1 MITTLILISFI
12 IIGAAVAILTRSNM
26 YIITNNEYEY
36 KEFNIKWLI
45 KPISIIV
52 IGLLI
57 GLIQPFSLERVDAGH
72 IGIKVNLT
80 GNERG
85 VSDYTYKT
93 GWVVFNNWTENLYE
107 FPTYQQHIEY
117 DSVNVITKGGFSA
130 TIKPSFNYNLIP
142 TSVGDMFTNLRVS
155 IKDVEQGWLKT
166 AIIGSVNDV
175 ANRWPVDSIFNNREQ
190 FETAIIT
197 ECNKRVSKWFSVS
210 QLRTN
215 IIPPP
220 ALQASIIAKTQAIQ
234 NAQAKIQEALV
245 AEANA
250 QKLIATARGDSAQA
264 VITASGEARAAII
277 AAEGEA
283 EAMKLRQKELTPLYV
298 DFIRAS
304 NWDGVLPTTMLGN
317 SSNTLFN
324 LK

>member
-1 MITTLILISFI
+1 MISTLIIVGFI
-12 IIGAAVAILTRSNM
+12 LVALVVALSTRSKM
-26 YIITNNEYEY
+26 YIENEYGD
-36 KEFNIKWLI
+36 EFDPKWI
-45 KPISIIV
+45 VKPATILV
-52 IGLLI
+52 LGVLVA
-57 GLIQPFSLERVDAGH
+57 LIQPFSLDRVDAGH
-72 IGIKVNLT
+72 IGIKVKLT

-93 GWVVFNNWTENLYE
+93 GWVVYNSWTENLYE

-130 TIKPSFNYNLIP
+130 TIKPSFNYNLIS

-155 IKDVEQGWLKT
+155 IKEVEQGWLKT

-220 ALQASIIAKTQAIQ
+220 ALQASIVAKTQAIQ

-264 VITASGEARAAII
+264 VITASGAAQAAII
-277 AAEGEA
+277 SAEGEA
-283 EAMKLRQKELTPLYV
+283 EAMKLRQKELSPLYV

-304 NWDGVLPTTMLGN
+304 NWNGVLPTTMLG
-317 SSNTLFN
+317 SGSNTLFN